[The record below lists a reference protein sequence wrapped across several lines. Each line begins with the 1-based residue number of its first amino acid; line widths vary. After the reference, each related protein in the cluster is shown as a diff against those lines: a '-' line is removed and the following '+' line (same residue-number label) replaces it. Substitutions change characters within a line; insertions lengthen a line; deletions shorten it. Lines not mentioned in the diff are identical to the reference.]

1 VLILVA
7 LGMAGAGVVFFSY
20 WPFYAVVLAEFPLV
34 WMLAGLF
41 LREVDFVS
49 MIDMERIFRTSP
61 PPRAPMDYVPA
72 RVVPQVEVAEVASER
87 VISLDEE
94 RRKRRAA

>member
-1 VLILVA
+1 
-7 LGMAGAGVVFFSY
+7 
-20 WPFYAVVLAEFPLV
+20 
-34 WMLAGLF
+34 MLAGLF

-61 PPRAPMDYVPA
+61 PPRALMDYVPA
-72 RVVPQVEVAEVASER
+72 RAVPRVEVTEVASER
-87 VISLDEE
+87 VVSLDEE